1 MSYTDSLLMGDG
13 SQDTQRSPFVW
24 QRSARA
30 GTAIGAA
37 SLVAIW
43 TPGAGRRIRVLGG
56 TICPLAAS
64 IIILNEGT
72 TGGTDGAVG
81 NDFLDLDFVGTAYAA
96 VPFAFGGNGKLFAK
110 DEVLMM
116 YSSAATSVVYSI
128 WGTEESATT
137 KV

>member
-30 GTAIGAA
+30 GTAIGAGG
-37 SLVAIW
+37 LVSIW
-43 TPGAGRRIRVLGG
+43 TPGSLRRIRVLGG

-72 TGGTDGAVG
+72 TGGADGAVA
-81 NDFLDLDFVGTAYAA
+81 NDFLQLDFVGTAYAS
-96 VPFAFGGNGKLFAK
+96 VPFTFGGNGKLFLK
-110 DEVLMM
+110 DEQLMM
-116 YSSAATSVVYSI
+116 YSSAATSVVFTI